1 LLTWLP
7 LSSPDS
13 WTDRG
18 PAPIFRRIRMWR
30 NPLSLLV
37 LLIVA
42 FASGCTALSDTASPR
57 AEPSG
62 VSLTVLPEATFFYG
76 DRLSLSKDPDG
87 RLWLRNGHPLAA
99 SDGLPS
105 AETSRIL
112 IGPAGEPL
120 VTRGNGS
127 CVGTSC
133 EAAFRSER
141 E

>member
-1 LLTWLP
+1 
-7 LSSPDS
+7 
-13 WTDRG
+13 
-18 PAPIFRRIRMWR
+18 MWR

-42 FASGCTALSDTASPR
+42 FASGCTALSDMASPP

-62 VSLTVLPEATFFYG
+62 VLLTVLPEATFFYG
-76 DRLSLSKDPDG
+76 DRLSLSKDPEG

-99 SDGLPS
+99 SNGLPS

-120 VTRGNGS
+120 LTRGHAS
-127 CVGTSC
+127 CVGPAC
-133 EAAFRSER
+133 EASVRSER